1 MKTFSASRHIWG
13 VPAHHPLPTRWNCLA
28 RASASS
34 LLALLLIQP
43 AAILADTPD
52 DHAAPAPADP
62 RPGIE
67 NHARRIAARLRRSG
81 KTDPAPYYISYT
93 LYDQSQIVLAG
104 AYGSLLTNSANHR
117 RQVDVTTRV
126 GSPALDNTHG
136 QSRGSGMMSGS
147 IPFGTRLR
155 CYRSRAVGVDRP
167 RLQTRLARFPERQDQ
182 HRRARGRR
190 RQVA

>member
-34 LLALLLIQP
+34 LLAALLIQP

-52 DHAAPAPADP
+52 DNAAPAPLTPDP
-62 RPGIE
+62 VLKTMQGELQR
-67 NHARRIAARLRRSG
+67 ASVDLA

-117 RQVDVTTRV
+117 RQVDITTRV

-136 QSRGSGMMSGS
+136 QSR
-147 IPFGTRLR
+147 
-155 CYRSRAVGVDRP
+155 AV
-167 RLQTRLARFPERQDQ
+167 A
-182 HRRARGRR
+182 
-190 RQVA
+190 